1 MKNTV
6 RLTELTTSILN
17 EIVRAD
23 AQFQINQRAAW
34 EGLDESMFRPEG
46 INLIS
51 GLSRQENLFVQ
62 EFTFEFGLVPVTEPA
77 ILATVKRWFGVSRK
91 GYFYRMAPETEKP
104 ESRINVRIIIRRD
117 RDKSIHADLETEPA
131 KPVKKEEIYVTGL
144 SQ

>member
-1 MKNTV
+1 MKNAV

-34 EGLDESMFRPEG
+34 EGLDEIMYRPEG

-62 EFTFEFGLVPVTEPA
+62 EFAFEFGLVPYKENPLLAPVKKILGMSLKGNVYRLAPA
-77 ILATVKRWFGVSRK
+77 NEIPA
-91 GYFYRMAPETEKP
+91 
-104 ESRINVRIIIRRD
+104 SRINVRIIIRRD
-117 RDKSIHADLETEPA
+117 RDKSIHAELETEPA
-131 KPVKKEEIYVTGL
+131 KPVKKEDIYVTGL